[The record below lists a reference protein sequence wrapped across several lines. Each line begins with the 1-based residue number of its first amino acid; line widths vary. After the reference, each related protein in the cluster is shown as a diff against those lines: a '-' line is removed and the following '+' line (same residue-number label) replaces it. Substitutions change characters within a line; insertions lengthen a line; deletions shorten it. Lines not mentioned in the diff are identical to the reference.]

1 VPWSRVRRLLVILV
15 VLATSPCRPWPYCSP
30 FPPREQLLAAVVG
43 GAVVVVVAITVLVV
57 VVVAQWRCWVV
68 PVVPFSVVL
77 PRSCCRWCARFLS
90 WPCCSPSPPREQLFA
105 AAVGRRSH
113 VLPTR
118 EQWRAAALGSSCSSF
133 PPGGDWGCRHGVS
146 SSLPFVV
153 PLSTLRAGVR
163 SGGVSVSCFVSWRLQ
178 CCRRYLPRGYPTSP
192 GSLRPLMQSHIPF
205 AWGGGDGTALVVKK
219 LSGCPVVVKKL

>member
-1 VPWSRVRRLLVILV
+1 VRRLLVILV

-30 FPPREQLLAAVVG
+30 FPPREQLLAAAVG
-43 GAVVVVVAITVLVV
+43 GAVVGGGGGHHRPRGRGRRTVGVLGRSRRSILCRPSPFLLSLV
-57 VVVAQWRCWVV
+57 C
-68 PVVPFSVVL
+68 P
-77 PRSCCRWCARFLS
+77 LS

-105 AAVGRRSH
+105 VAVGRRSH

-219 LSGCPVVVKKL
+219 L